1 MRGCFFIDFY
11 LPVLRRRLCHG
22 SKTAA
27 LFRGRIS
34 VPSTLFSAVRWRN
47 VRVFSA
53 ALFLAFASE
62 NGIHIVFFHA
72 EIVRV
77 FRHRHRL
84 YGEYPLVFRICASF
98 GNILPLR
105 RLQGRSRRRRIGIVV
120 VLFVTQVS
128 VLHVLFLVRIVI
140 HLVRAHDYQ
149 FGFGKLLHPFNGIV
163 HGRYALYVVVF
174 LVGIFRLSFSAA
186 AEYPLYRD
194 VDIFAQQPEKAGRQ
208 GYYEHGYGQRVP
220 AVVGNRLGKNQ
231 NGYAHFDYFEHVAQ
245 GMQPHLYLGARV
257 GVLVHPIHYVCYDEN
272 DYGNGDKGNDYEV
285 DKVVTRFCDIVQHG
299 VSHIHSKIGNVYH
312 FHEYIEYYSFTVR
325 PRHKFIIT
333 QLCGKRQEYVRIVLH
348 AAQYAYAAYIIF
360 GADHNKKE
368 RATRRK
374 RHIPARKNYPEVNYG
389 SYRKYG

>member
-1 MRGCFFIDFY
+1 MHGCFFIDFY

-22 SKTAA
+22 SAA

-34 VPSTLFSAVRWRN
+34 VLSALFSAVRRRN

-53 ALFLAFASE
+53 ALFLASAPE
-62 NGIHIVFFHA
+62 NGIHVVFFHA

-245 GMQPHLYLGARV
+245 GMQPYLYLGARV
-257 GVLVHPIHYVCYDEN
+257 GVLVHPVHYVCYDEN

-333 QLCGKRQEYVRIVLH
+333 QLCGKRQEYVRPLFKRGKS
-348 AAQYAYAAYIIF
+348 ARIF
-360 GADHNKKE
+360 LLPLSHNKKG
-368 RATRRK
+368 RGKNGAGGLCSVRKSYIRR
-374 RHIPARKNYPEVNYG
+374 
-389 SYRKYG
+389 